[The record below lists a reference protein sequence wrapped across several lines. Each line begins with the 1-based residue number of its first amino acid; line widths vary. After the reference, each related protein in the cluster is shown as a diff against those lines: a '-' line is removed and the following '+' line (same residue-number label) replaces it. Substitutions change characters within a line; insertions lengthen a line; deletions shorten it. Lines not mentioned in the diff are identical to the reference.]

1 MSNPKANLIRKR
13 RAAKK
18 MEVYHSKRNQTV
30 KMWRV
35 KESPEVFVFASQS
48 IQADAIAEFLKD
60 CTDAN
65 LTLEQQ

>member
-1 MSNPKANLIRKR
+1 MLLNQIESGAGSP
-13 RAAKK
+13 
-18 MEVYHSKRNQTV
+18 VYHSKRNQTV